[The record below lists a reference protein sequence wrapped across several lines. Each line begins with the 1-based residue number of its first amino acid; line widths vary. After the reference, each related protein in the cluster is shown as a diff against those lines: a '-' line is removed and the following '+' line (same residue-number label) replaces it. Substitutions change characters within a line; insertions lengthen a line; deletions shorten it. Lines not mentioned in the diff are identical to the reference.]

1 MDKDIQT
8 LIQALVTKLGEH
20 GFSVDVHIRLG
31 TEPEIEPE
39 MIVSDVGA
47 QPATHQETD
56 LHFGFS
62 SPAGQQYWDDDELK
76 GKP

>member
-1 MDKDIQT
+1 MDEALT
-8 LIQALVTKLGEH
+8 SLIQALVAALAEH

-31 TEPEIEPE
+31 ASEEVEPE
-39 MIVSDVGA
+39 MIVSDLGT

-76 GKP
+76 GKQ

>member
-1 MDKDIQT
+1 MDKELT
-8 LIQALVTKLGEH
+8 SLIHALVSKLGEH

-31 TEPEIEPE
+31 SNEEVEPE
-39 MIVSDVGA
+39 MIVSDLGT

-76 GKP
+76 GKQ

>member
-1 MDKDIQT
+1 MDKELT
-8 LIQALVTKLGEH
+8 SLIQALVAKLGEH

-31 TEPEIEPE
+31 ASEEVEPE
-39 MIVSDVGA
+39 MIVSDLGT

-62 SPAGQQYWDDDELK
+62 SPAGKQYWDDDELK
-76 GKP
+76 GKQ